1 MQSFEKSCDPTVL
14 LEIVGVDKSFGA
26 ARVLNRCSLNVM
38 KKQTV
43 VIIGPSGSGKSTF
56 LRCMNLL
63 EPVDCGNIFFDGKEI
78 TGERKNAHRVRQ
90 EIGMVFQNFELFQH
104 LCVVENIML
113 APVKVLGMSR
123 LDAHDV
129 AVDLLGKV
137 HISEKAEAFPDEL
150 SGGQQQRV
158 AIARALAMKPKIVLY
173 DEPTSALDPEMIREV
188 LDVMAELSADGMTSV
203 VVTHEMGFARKAA
216 DRIVFMESGHIIE
229 NATSETFFGGVVNER
244 TQRFLDQILH

>member
-1 MQSFEKSCDPTVL
+1 MHGFDPKPL
-14 LEIVGVDKSFGA
+14 LEIVGVDKSFGVSQ
-26 ARVLNRCSLNVM
+26 VLKRCSLNVM

-63 EPVDCGNIFFDGKEI
+63 ERVDGGNIFFDGKEI

-90 EIGMVFQNFELFQH
+90 EIGMVFQSFELFQH
-104 LCVVENIML
+104 LSVVENIML
-113 APVKVLGMSR
+113 APLKVLGMSR

-129 AVDLLGKV
+129 ALSLLGKV
-137 HISEKAEAFPDEL
+137 HITEKAEAFPDEL

-188 LDVMAELSADGMTSV
+188 LDVMAELSADGVTSV
-203 VVTHEMGFARKAA
+203 VVTHEMGFARRAA
-216 DRIVFMESGHIIE
+216 DRIVFMESGQIIE
-229 NATSETFFGGVVNER
+229 NATSETFFGGAVNER
-244 TQRFLDQILH
+244 TRRFLDQILH

>member
-14 LEIVGVDKSFGA
+14 LEIVGA

-104 LCVVENIML
+104 LCV
-113 APVKVLGMSR
+113 
-123 LDAHDV
+123 
-129 AVDLLGKV
+129 
-137 HISEKAEAFPDEL
+137 
-150 SGGQQQRV
+150 
-158 AIARALAMKPKIVLY
+158 
-173 DEPTSALDPEMIREV
+173 
-188 LDVMAELSADGMTSV
+188 
-203 VVTHEMGFARKAA
+203 
-216 DRIVFMESGHIIE
+216 
-229 NATSETFFGGVVNER
+229 
-244 TQRFLDQILH
+244 

>member
-1 MQSFEKSCDPTVL
+1 MTAASDVIVDVSGLHKAFGELEVL
-14 LEIVGVDKSFGA
+14 KGIDVEVKRGQVI
-26 ARVLNRCSLNVM
+26 C
-38 KKQTV
+38 
-43 VIIGPSGSGKSTF
+43 IIGPSGSGKSTL
-56 LRCMNLL
+56 LRCVNLL
-63 EPVDCGNIFFDGKEI
+63 EEPNAGKIVVNGSEI
-78 TGERKNAHRVRQ
+78 THEDVDIDAARRG
-90 EIGMVFQNFELFQH
+90 IGMVFQSFNLFAH
-104 LCVVENIML
+104 LSVLDNLTV
-113 APVKVLGMSR
+113 AQRKVLKRGKEEAER
-123 LDAHDV
+123 V
-129 AVDLLGKV
+129 ARDNLQKV
-137 HISEKAEAFPDEL
+137 GLSEKESSMPAQL